1 VLIEKIY
8 KHTKK
13 EEKMDIMPWKPR
25 TKGLDIFH
33 DFENLQQ
40 EMNRLFDFT
49 LHKPLVSPQG
59 ALPYWTPAIDIIE
72 EQDNVKVRADLPG
85 IKKDEIEVAVENDV
99 LTIKGEKKNEKEIK
113 EKDYVRS
120 ERYYGAFHRSFTL
133 PSAVDAS
140 KVNATYK
147 DGVLE
152 ITLPKKEE
160 AKSKQ
165 IKVDIK

>member
-1 VLIEKIY
+1 MNI
-8 KHTKK
+8 T
-13 EEKMDIMPWKPR
+13 PWKPR
-25 TKGLDIFH
+25 GTGLDFFE
-33 DFENLQQ
+33 DFGDIQR

-49 LHKPLVSPQG
+49 LPLALKKGNG
-59 ALPYWTPAIDIIE
+59 ASFEAPAVDILDEKDQIR
-72 EQDNVKVRADLPG
+72 VKADLPG
-85 IKKDEIEVAVENDV
+85 MKKEDIEVSAENNM
-99 LTIKGEKKNEKEIK
+99 LTIRGEKKEEKEVK

-133 PSAVDAS
+133 PAGIDAQ

-152 ITLPKKEE
+152 ILLPKKEE

-165 IKVDIK
+165 AKIEIK